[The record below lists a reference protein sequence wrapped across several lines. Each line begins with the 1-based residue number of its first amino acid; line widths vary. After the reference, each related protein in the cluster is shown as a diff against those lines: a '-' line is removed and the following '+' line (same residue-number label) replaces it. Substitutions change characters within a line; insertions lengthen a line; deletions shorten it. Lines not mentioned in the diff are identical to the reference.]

1 MESEELTNMESEE
14 AANKSTELNEM
25 NNFNFNN
32 DQNYSNTT
40 TFFSQSSTNSII
52 SSNNTRSSKSMI
64 NLLIYNAIIQN
75 NVNALDSL
83 LKENPNFYLNVPM
96 DINGESEKCEMNEK
110 IEKNESDNSEKK
122 DKNEKRENNESNQK
136 NQRKENCSKTPLM
149 IAASLD
155 CFDVVKYLTKLNGVD
170 INLQDNQGETALFQ
184 ASAAGN
190 ADIVKIILKN
200 QEVSVNLSNKNRISP
215 LIVAAYHGHSY
226 VCRLLLDRGKAII
239 NQQDEEEKSALSYA
253 ATEGHGQVVETLL
266 ARGADTNLVD
276 KYNWSSL
283 MLAAYVGRANIVRQ
297 LLIAGADSSI
307 KTVSGK
313 TASILARD
321 GGFIHVADMIENFI
335 IPNNN
340 KNNNSSSNN
349 NNNSKKHHNNK
360 SSISIISPSIIEKSI
375 AYNSRNSRYSRE
387 LTSRYRSNDWG
398 INNLNNWRASSMQ
411 DSRRVSTSSRLK
423 MEMIPREKNDL
434 WVYISWIVTAPF
446 LDKLLKRFGRMEE
459 KRVRQAW
466 REKFTLCVILILIAL
481 SIALF
486 TLELSNLACDGFL
499 PIPESKLEDIKEKVM
514 TIRGKIYNVEDYFN
528 LGLHKPI
535 FLNDVDNELN
545 PIIKSLL
552 GKDISN
558 FFPLDNSEIGCN
570 FMPSN
575 QTNEILCPQLSQ
587 NNSLYHCHTSRNSLL
602 TLESL
607 FTNKFVGISWNEIFN
622 KNNNNDDTKRKLV
635 VFNSYVYDFTTYLD
649 TSNTDYWIGDDGIK
663 IKLWI
668 ESLIGTDATKEI
680 SQTHKYDDVTR
691 CFEHFKIGQVEG
703 VKYGCF
709 GVNSLLSFVTVVS
722 FLIGI
727 MKLLSTLVYLY
738 FMTKQLTKDTDNNNN
753 SNSNENTANVNM
765 NNNNNNNNNNN
776 SNNNNNNDNIKHVLF
791 LIPCYSEGKESL
803 KRSFDSLAGTDYSD
817 QHKIFFIVADG
828 DVTGSGESKSTP
840 EILKDLIEPF
850 DINGSDESELG
861 EIGEVQDDG
870 VQDDGVQK
878 TGVHEIGTQKKWKEP
893 KPANYLSIGSGTKRH
908 NMAKVYTGY
917 YLYEDHQI
925 PTILIIKC
933 GTPSEIKSS
942 SKPGNRGKRDSQLI
956 LMNLL
961 SKAFLNESMN
971 ELEFELFEKFRLMT
985 GITIDKYEFVCMI
998 DADTIITSNSINE
1011 LVKCMKN
1018 DPTIIGLCG
1027 ETQILNKTE
1036 NWVTMIQIF
1045 EYFLSHN
1052 FGKTF
1057 ESIFAGVTCLPGCFC
1072 MYRIYYHNYEEGLK
1086 IPILIDENIMNNY
1099 TTNDVDTLHQKNLL
1113 LLGEDRYL
1121 TNIMLRAFPKRKI
1134 LYCPTAI
1141 CKTTVPNSFSVLL
1154 SQRRR
1159 WINGTMHNQLELLRS
1174 FELPG
1179 RFCCSMQFVVF
1190 MDLVGAATTPLSFLL
1205 IFILVIEYIQGK
1217 SVGLQLLYVAAV
1229 YLIQFLSVILIS
1241 FNPIQLLWAFVFVLA
1256 LPIWYFILPLYSYWH
1271 FDDFSWGTTRK
1282 LEGGDSGGHDENHD
1296 TIFDRFDPSKI
1307 RSKKWDDWII
1317 YRKRRNLPMFAPLP
1331 KNFIYNAIPAPH
1343 NTIKE

>member
-1 MESEELTNMESEE
+1 MESEESANMESKEST
-14 AANKSTELNEM
+14 NKSTELNESNGSG
-25 NNFNFNN
+25 NNFDFHN

-40 TFFSQSSTNSII
+40 TFFSNSTESSSNSNI
-52 SSNNTRSSKSMI
+52 SSNNSRSSKTMI
-64 NLLIYNAIIQN
+64 TLLIYNAIIQN
-75 NVNALDSL
+75 NVNALDPL
-83 LKENPNFYLNVPM
+83 LRENPDYFLNEPM
-96 DINGESEKCEMNEK
+96 NINDEYEKFESNEKTEKSENDIN
-110 IEKNESDNSEKK
+110 EKK

-136 NQRKENCSKTPLM
+136 NQRKENNSKTPLM

-155 CFDVVKYLTKLNGVD
+155 Y
-170 INLQDNQGETALFQ
+170 NQGETALFQ

-190 ADIVKIILKN
+190 AEIVKILLKN
-200 QEVSVNLSNKNRISP
+200 QEVSVNLSNKNQISP

-239 NQQDEEEKSALSYA
+239 NQQDDEEKSALSYA

-266 ARGADTNLVD
+266 GRGADTNL
-276 KYNWSSL
+276 YNWSPL

-297 LLIAGADSSI
+297 LLMAGADSSI

-313 TASILARD
+313 TAANLARD
-321 GGFIHVADMIENFI
+321 
-335 IPNNN
+335 
-340 KNNNSSSNN
+340 
-349 NNNSKKHHNNK
+349 
-360 SSISIISPSIIEKSI
+360 EKSI
-375 AYNSRNSRYSRE
+375 GLKNSRNSRYSRE

-398 INNLNNWRASSMQ
+398 VNNWRASSMR

-423 MEMIPREKNDL
+423 MEMVPREENDL

-446 LDKLLKRFGRMEE
+446 LDKLLKRFGGMEE

-466 REKFTLCVILILIAL
+466 REKFTLCIILILVAV

-486 TLELSNLACDGFL
+486 TLELSNLACKDFT
-499 PIPESKLEDIKEKVM
+499 PIPESKLEDVKGKVM
-514 TIRGKIYNVEDYFN
+514 IVRGKIYNVEDYFN

-535 FLNDVDNELN
+535 FSNTSPDELN

-552 GKDISN
+552 GKDVSN

-570 FMPSN
+570 FIPLN
-575 QTNEILCPQLSQ
+575 QTDEILCPQLLQ
-587 NNSLYHCHTSRNSLL
+587 NNSLYHYS
-602 TLESL
+602 
-607 FTNKFVGISWNEIFN
+607 
-622 KNNNNDDTKRKLV
+622 
-635 VFNSYVYDFTTYLD
+635 
-649 TSNTDYWIGDDGIK
+649 SNTDYWIGGDDGIK
-663 IKLWI
+663 IKFWI

-680 SQTHKYDDVTR
+680 SRSHKYDNVTS
-691 CFEHFKIGQVEG
+691 CFEHFRVGQVDG
-703 VKYGCF
+703 IQYGCF
-709 GVNSLLSFVTVVS
+709 SVNSLLSFVTVVS

-727 MKLLSTLVYLY
+727 MKLLSTIVYLY
-738 FMTKQLTKDTDNNNN
+738 FMTKQLTKDNDDNKINNNR
-753 SNSNENTANVNM
+753 E
-765 NNNNNNNNNNN
+765 
-776 SNNNNNNDNIKHVLF
+776 
-791 LIPCYSEGKESL
+791 ESL

-840 EILKDLIEPF
+840 EILKDLIVPF
-850 DINGSDESELG
+850 DINGSDESEMG
-861 EIGEVQDDG
+861 ELVEVQDDG
-870 VQDDGVQK
+870 VRDGEVQNNNRVQN
-878 TGVHEIGTQKKWKEP
+878 TGVHESGTHKKWKEP
-893 KPANYLSIGSGTKRH
+893 KPASYLSIGSGTKRH

-917 YLYEDHQI
+917 YIYEDHQI

-942 SKPGNRGKRDSQLI
+942 AKP
-956 LMNLL
+956 
-961 SKAFLNESMN
+961 
-971 ELEFELFEKFRLMT
+971 EFELFEKVRLMT
-985 GITIDKYEFVCMI
+985 GVTIDKYEFVCMV

-1018 DPTIIGLCG
+1018 DSTIIGLCG

-1072 MYRIYYHNYEEGLK
+1072 MYRIYYHNHEENLK

-1134 LYCPTAI
+1134 LYCPSAI

-1190 MDLVGAATTPLSFLL
+1190 MDLIGSATTPLSFLL
-1205 IFILVIEYIQGK
+1205 IFILIINFIQGH
-1217 SVGLQLLYVAAV
+1217 SVGLQLLYVSAT
-1229 YLIQFLSVILIS
+1229 YLIQFLSVVLIS

-1282 LEGGDSGGHDENHD
+1282 LAGNVGSGHDDDHD

-1307 RSKKWDDWII
+1307 KSKKWDDWII

-1331 KNFIYNAIPAPH
+1331 KNFIYNAIPAPQ
-1343 NTIKE
+1343 NIIKE